1 MFILGT
7 GSVLAFVSPD
17 KVDLIGPIP
26 QVLSLGFSS
35 FGWVSLLVSF
45 TIFGVAARQIA
56 LMSIY
61 FAGNTR
67 LPMVAGWDNLLPA
80 WFARLHRRH
89 RTPVNSILFVG
100 LITLLF
106 SLASLVGVKEQEAFQ
121 LQDNAATTFYA
132 LIYMVLFAIPL
143 VAIRKFGVKAP
154 LWLKVAAVSGF
165 LVSVVAGYF
174 TLVPITHVDSPRL
187 FAVKIIAVVVGTN
200 AIGVVLY
207 QLRKPT
213 KNTASTQ

>member
-1 MFILGT
+1 
-7 GSVLAFVSPD
+7 
-17 KVDLIGPIP
+17 
-26 QVLSLGFSS
+26 LSLGFSS
-35 FGWVSLLVSF
+35 FGWVSTLISF

-80 WFARLHRRH
+80 WFARLHKRH

-100 LITLLF
+100 LVTLAF
-106 SLASLVGVKEQEAFQ
+106 SLASLIGVKEQEAFQ

-143 VAIRKFGVKAP
+143 VAIKRFGVKAP
-154 LWLKVAAVSGF
+154 LWLKLASVSGF
-165 LVSVVAGYF
+165 VVSVIAGYF
-174 TLVPITHVDSPRL
+174 TLVPITNVDSPL
-187 FAVKIIAVVVGTN
+187 MFAVKIIVVVVGAN
-200 AIGVVLY
+200 VIGVALY
-207 QLRKPT
+207 KVRQNGAQDVP
-213 KNTASTQ
+213 ST